1 MSSIETERFRQE
13 VLAFYRTSGRK
24 FPWRE
29 TSDPYAIAV
38 SEFMLQ
44 QTRTEG
50 VEKKFLP
57 FLTQFPDPRTLAKAP
72 FSAVLHQWKGLGYNR
87 RALYLQEFARKIV
100 EEWEGKVPDDPK
112 ILIQFCGIG
121 SYTAHA
127 IPAFAYNRPYVFLET
142 NIRRV
147 FLHFYFLD
155 REQVK
160 DKDIFP
166 LIELTLDRENPRE
179 WYYALMDYGAHLAKV
194 FPNPNRKSAHYT
206 RQPSFEGSYRQ
217 LRGRILSIL
226 LEEKRPQNAEQISK
240 RTAFLFPQT
249 LKALQDLTHEGF
261 IAETEGE
268 YRIREDHIEE

>member
-1 MSSIETERFRQE
+1 MSSIEPERFRQE

-24 FPWRE
+24 FSWRE

-57 FLTQFPDPRTLAKAP
+57 FLNEFPDPRTLAEAP
-72 FSAVLHQWKGLGYNR
+72 FSSVLQLWKGLGYNR

-100 EEWEGKVPDDPK
+100 EEWEGKVPDDPA
-112 ILIQFCGIG
+112 ILIQFRGIG

-147 FLHFYFLD
+147 FLHFYFPD
-155 REQVK
+155 KEQVK

-179 WYYALMDYGAHLAKV
+179 WYYALMDYGAYLTKA

-206 RQPSFEGSYRQ
+206 RQSSFEGSYRQ

-226 LEEKRPQNAEQISK
+226 LEENRPQNAEKIAK
-240 RTAFLFPQT
+240 RTTFLLPET
-249 LKALQDLTHEGF
+249 LKALQELTREGL
-261 IAETEGE
+261 IAEAEGE
-268 YRIREDHIEE
+268 YRIRQE